1 MPAKPSNP
9 GRAGKSEGQY
19 QREAIRLL
27 NRAKKLF
34 PDLPPVEALI
44 VEASSSPTI
53 KWSTLRRYKPSY
65 HRALIAAGSF
75 SPEADFARLCRGL
88 TERGGQPL
96 EPQTSSN
103 KVTDATRDEAA
114 ATFQYLKRLVLKRK
128 GRSAMA
134 AGLYVLVAPRIG
146 MRPVELLD
154 AVVTEEMVHIKTAK
168 RRNGK
173 FYRSLRLTRFSPTFI
188 EALKWLCVL
197 AQDETTAA
205 PSAAPEERF
214 ESWRN
219 AVAEALARASKAA
232 ASRRLSLYSFRHVSL
247 ATWKAN
253 GFSAADIALMAGH
266 LDLRGAGHY
275 ASGRHGWRDETALVS
290 PLMPSPS
297 EERAAPLFP
306 SIRQTRSDLASPSAG
321 EDVSR
326 TLADATEPAAQSGV
340 GVAQI
345 DFVYEDFPTPGA
357 KPAVVPSGIDARAI
371 FEARADEIEA
381 NVDRLVRNQRH
392 RNKESRS
399 GLPRKR

>member
-27 NRAKKLF
+27 NRARKLF

-44 VEASSSPTI
+44 VEAGSSPTI
-53 KWSTLRRYKPSY
+53 QWSTLRRYKPSY
-65 HRALIAAGSF
+65 HRALIAAGSLC
-75 SPEADFARLCRGL
+75 PEADFERLCRRL
-88 TERGGQPL
+88 TERGGEPL
-96 EPQTSSN
+96 KPQTSSN
-103 KVTDATRDEAA
+103 KVTDATRGEAA
-114 ATFQYLKRLVLKRK
+114 ATFQHLKRLVLKRE

-146 MRPVELLD
+146 IRPIELLD
-154 AVVTEEMVHIKTAK
+154 AVVTEKMVQIKTAK
-168 RRNGK
+168 RRDGK

-197 AQDETTAA
+197 AQAGTDAA
-205 PSAAPEERF
+205 PSSDPEERF

-219 AVAEALARASKAA
+219 AIAEALARASKAA
-232 ASRRLSLYSFRHVSL
+232 AGRRLSLYSFRHVAL

-266 LDLRGAGHY
+266 LDLRSAGHY
-275 ASGRHGWRDETALVS
+275 AAGRHGWRDETALVS
-290 PLMPSPS
+290 PLKPSPS
-297 EERAAPLFP
+297 E
-306 SIRQTRSDLASPSAG
+306 DLASPSVG
-321 EDVSR
+321 ENVSR
-326 TLADATEPAAQSGV
+326 TGADTAEPSAQSGV

-345 DFVYEDFPTPGA
+345 DFVYEDFPTPQA